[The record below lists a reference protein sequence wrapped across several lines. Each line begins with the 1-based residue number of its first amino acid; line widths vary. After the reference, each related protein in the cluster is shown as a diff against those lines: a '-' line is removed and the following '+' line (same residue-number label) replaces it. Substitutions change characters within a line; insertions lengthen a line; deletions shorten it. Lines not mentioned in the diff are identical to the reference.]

1 MKLSI
6 RNYRAIESADIDID
20 NIALICAH
28 NWQGKTAISQAL
40 QSCLTKQKVVIEGL
54 KVGDSKNLVKDGA
67 KSGSIKIS
75 NNDSEINILYPKAT
89 VMQAGDDIKSS
100 RIACGLDSF
109 GKMDKKEAAKLIYQ
123 ILSVS
128 PSEED
133 FYSMIV
139 QSSKDA
145 GFNIPVSELEK
156 VWKALQIVGWEKCQ
170 KDISEQ
176 AKLAKGAWQQ
186 ITGQTWGSSK
196 AEGWFPEGYD
206 ESVPPV
212 TEEAIKEAEKK
223 YADAIANKAING
235 EVRAMLEAQAANAE
249 SLRAKYS
256 ADKCEIN
263 KQQEKLQELDF
274 EISELLSN
282 IKLNTAL
289 SCPCCNEN
297 VSFKDG
303 VLVKS
308 TASSEVKAVSESV
321 LKETQEERAA
331 QYIKI
336 EQLLTE
342 LNKTLEQGKIA
353 GDAARQLE
361 KAGEVK
367 ESSEL
372 QETEAKI
379 ALSQLCSL
387 KDEQETYAKATEK
400 QTLIRNYLHISDE
413 LSETGVRKRR
423 LKAILEEFN
432 AKMLLVNTAKQTYQ
446 LSTLPMVS
454 TGLVVR
460 DKGIALSLHTTET
473 TLMDLQNESIPT
485 NHYSIYYSD
494 NGEGTFI
501 RTGTNLNNGVIT
513 VDGNSDVAANETAA
527 YIADYI
533 LENYGGIS
541 GGFTSASVTALDGKN
556 SSVIGI
562 WTGVEESTVGEWIDI
577 VLQSVAGYWTITSNG
592 DFTLGRLEA
601 PAGSADHTIN
611 DYLLIG
617 GKDKIQR
624 AASNDAGG
632 GLPAKRCL
640 LNWGKNYTVLNG
652 TDIAGAALATVGFY
666 EQEYRVAASAIN
678 TTTLAKHPLAQ
689 EINFTS
695 QLTTQANAQT
705 EVDRLGVLYKNE
717 YFNVDISV
725 QAVYSKN
732 MQLGQTIALEDVR
745 TFYARNYLLT
755 GISNDYKT
763 DFAKLQLLAIG

>member
-20 NIALICAH
+20 NVALICAH

-40 QSCLTKQKVVIEGL
+40 QSCLTKQKVVIDGL
-54 KVGDSKNLVKDGA
+54 KVGDVKNLVKDGA

-75 NNDSEINILYPKAT
+75 NDDSEINILYPKAT

-133 FYSMIV
+133 FYSMVV

-145 GFNIPVSELEK
+145 GFDMPVSELEK
-156 VWKALQIVGWEKCQ
+156 VWKALQIVGWERCQ

-206 ESVPPV
+206 ESVPQV

-249 SLRAKYS
+249 SLRAKYVD
-256 ADKCEIN
+256 DKKRLNDE
-263 KQQEKLQELDF
+263 KEKLQGIEDEVRDF
-274 EISELLSN
+274 VEKIKSN
-282 IKLNTAL
+282 TSL
-289 SCPCCNEN
+289 SCPCCQAS
-297 VSFKDG
+297 VSIKDG

-308 TASSEVKAVSESV
+308 SASEDAKTAYEKV
-321 LKETQEERAA
+321 LKQIQEDRVF
-331 QYIKI
+331 QQNKI
-336 EQLLTE
+336 EELATE
-342 LNKTLEQGKIA
+342 LNKTLEQGKVA

-432 AKMLLVNTAKQTYQ
+432 AKMLLIYSKYMGVPAITIDLDMNLHIGGRSYIESSGAQQFIANFVVQ
-446 LSTLPMVS
+446 LAIASIDGS
-454 TGLVVR
+454 QVVVI
-460 DKGIALSLHTTET
+460 DGADII
-473 TLMDLQNESIPT
+473 QYP
-485 NHYSIYYSD
+485 
-494 NGEGTFI
+494 NGRG
-501 RTGTNLNNGVIT
+501 NL
-513 VDGNSDVAANETAA
+513 
-527 YIADYI
+527 
-533 LENYGGIS
+533 L
-541 GGFTSASVTALDGKN
+541 K
-556 SSVIGI
+556 
-562 WTGVEESTVGEWIDI
+562 
-577 VLQSVAGYWTITSNG
+577 
-592 DFTLGRLEA
+592 
-601 PAGSADHTIN
+601 TIN
-611 DYLLIG
+611 HSGIKALITMSL
-617 GKDKIQR
+617 KDE
-624 AASNDAGG
+624 SSC
-632 GLPAKRCL
+632 P
-640 LNWGKNYTVLNG
+640 VL
-652 TDIAGAALATVGFY
+652 
-666 EQEYRVAASAIN
+666 
-678 TTTLAKHPLAQ
+678 
-689 EINFTS
+689 
-695 QLTTQANAQT
+695 
-705 EVDRLGVLYKNE
+705 
-717 YFNVDISV
+717 
-725 QAVYSKN
+725 SKN
-732 MQLGQTIALEDVR
+732 GMGKTYWINEGIVR
-745 TFYARNYLLT
+745 ELV
-755 GISNDYKT
+755 
-763 DFAKLQLLAIG
+763 

>member
-1 MKLSI
+1 MELSI
-6 RNYRAIESADIDID
+6 RNYRAIETADIKIN

-28 NWQGKTAISQAL
+28 NAQGKTAIVHAA
-40 QSCLTKQKVVIEGL
+40 QSCLLKEKVVIDGL
-54 KVGDSKNLVKDGA
+54 KVGDSKNLVRDGA

-75 NNDSEINILYPKAT
+75 NADSEVNILYPKAS
-89 VMQAGDDIKSS
+89 VAHAGDDIKAS
-100 RIACGLDSF
+100 RIACGVDKF
-109 GKMDKKEAAKLIYQ
+109 GKMDRKEAAKLIYQ
-123 ILSVS
+123 ILSVT
-128 PSEED
+128 PSEDE

-139 QSSKDA
+139 QSSKDV
-145 GFNIPVSELEK
+145 GFDMPVSELEK
-156 VWKALQIVGWEKCQ
+156 VWKSLQIVGWEKCQ

-186 ITGQTWGSSK
+186 ITGQSWGSSK

-206 ESVPPV
+206 ESIPAV

-223 YADAIANKAING
+223 YSDAIANKAIEG
-235 EVRAMLEAQAANAE
+235 EVRAMLEAQAANTE
-249 SLRAKYS
+249 SLRVKYS

-400 QTLIRNYLHISDE
+400 QTLIKRYLHIADE
-413 LSETGVRKRR
+413 LSESGVRKRR
-423 LKAILEEFN
+423 LQSILKSFN
-432 AKMLLVNTAKQTYQ
+432 ENML
-446 LSTLPMVS
+446 
-454 TGLVVR
+454 
-460 DKGIALSLHTTET
+460 
-473 TLMDLQNESIPT
+473 
-485 NHYSIYYSD
+485 
-494 NGEGTFI
+494 
-501 RTGTNLNNGVIT
+501 
-513 VDGNSDVAANETAA
+513 
-527 YIADYI
+527 
-533 LENYGGIS
+533 
-541 GGFTSASVTALDGKN
+541 
-556 SSVIGI
+556 
-562 WTGVEESTVGEWIDI
+562 
-577 VLQSVAGYWTITSNG
+577 
-592 DFTLGRLEA
+592 
-601 PAGSADHTIN
+601 
-611 DYLLIG
+611 
-617 GKDKIQR
+617 
-624 AASNDAGG
+624 
-632 GLPAKRCL
+632 
-640 LNWGKNYTVLNG
+640 
-652 TDIAGAALATVGFY
+652 
-666 EQEYRVAASAIN
+666 
-678 TTTLAKHPLAQ
+678 
-689 EINFTS
+689 
-695 QLTTQANAQT
+695 
-705 EVDRLGVLYKNE
+705 
-717 YFNVDISV
+717 
-725 QAVYSKN
+725 AVYSKMMGVN
-732 MQLGQTIALEDVR
+732 A
-745 TFYARNYLLT
+745 
-755 GISNDYKT
+755 ISIDLDMNLSMGNRAYIESSGAEK
-763 DFAKLQLLAIG
+763 FIMNFCVQLAIATLDNSPLIIIDGADIIQYPNGRINLLKTVSQSGLNGLKALITMSMKDEESCPVLSKNGIGNTYWINDGIVKELV